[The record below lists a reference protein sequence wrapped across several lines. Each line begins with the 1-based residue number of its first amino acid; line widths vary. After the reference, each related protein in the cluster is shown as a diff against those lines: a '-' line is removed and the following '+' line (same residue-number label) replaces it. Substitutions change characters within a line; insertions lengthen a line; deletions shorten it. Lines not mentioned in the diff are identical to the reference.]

1 MKISWLPG
9 VILVI
14 GVMLITAHFWGSL
27 LSTKKEGF
35 LNQDI
40 LQQVLQNTAEE
51 QQETPINETQAAQ
64 YYRALLVFISKD
76 FSNGLKIVH
85 DLNKRVYGQSSG
97 IPDNFDPRRILDNY
111 KNPIAG
117 I

>member
-1 MKISWLPG
+1 MKVSWLPG
-9 VILVI
+9 VILVL
-14 GVMLITAHFWGSL
+14 GVVLITAHFWGSL
-27 LSTKKEGF
+27 LSKKEGF

-40 LQQVLQNTAEE
+40 LQQVLQNTADE

-76 FSNGLKIVH
+76 FSKGLKIVH
-85 DLNKRVYGQSSG
+85 DLNKRVYGKPFK
-97 IPDNFDPRRILDNY
+97 IPDDFDPRKITDNY